1 MDLIERQAAIYF
13 LENCEPG
20 EELFMIE
27 SLPSAQPE
35 VRTQM
40 SSADCISRQDAIDAI
55 IRESTADGA
64 YGYVDTKSSVDLI
77 RKLPSAQPSLLDAL
91 KIIEQFL
98 QGCRDSLTCEI
109 IAPNGMKL
117 HTDWGYFEEGLE
129 ELRRYAERKD
139 NG

>member
-1 MDLIERQAAIYF
+1 MGRLIDLDVAISAV
-13 LENCEPG
+13 EK
-20 EELFMIE
+20 E
-27 SLPSAQPE
+27 SQ
-35 VRTQM
+35 V
-40 SSADCISRQDAIDAI
+40 
-55 IRESTADGA
+55 DGA
-64 YGYVDTKSSVDLI
+64 YGYMDTKSIIDLLNG
-77 RKLPSAQPSLLDAL
+77 LPSAQPSLLDAL